1 MKWLVIYTKPN
12 FEIKVSKALKYMGI
26 KSYCPVYIQLKQ
38 YSDRRKKI
46 QKPLLPSYVLVYIDN
61 NDRRKV
67 FSIPGV
73 IRFVFWL
80 GKPVEVSNNEIELM
94 ENNISGI
101 YDNISIS
108 NLTKGSTY
116 KIMDGPFRGYQ
127 SRVIYISNKK
137 MHLELPNLGMRV
149 T

>member
-1 MKWLVIYTKPN
+1 
-12 FEIKVSKALKYMGI
+12 
-26 KSYCPVYIQLKQ
+26 
-38 YSDRRKKI
+38 
-46 QKPLLPSYVLVYIDN
+46 
-61 NDRRKV
+61 
-67 FSIPGV
+67 
-73 IRFVFWL
+73 
-80 GKPVEVSNNEIELM
+80 M

-149 T
+149 TLRTA